1 MYWHADGGRSH
12 GADQL
17 LSYLS
22 RDEHELRN
30 RRGERM
36 SERETERF
44 IERSEDYGHERQII
58 LSPERGDELSTE
70 QLSLSARKSMREFCR
85 ERPSTDYCYAVHRD
99 TEHPHV
105 QVAVTGEKQDLWIER
120 DELKQ
125 RRREARQH
133 FREPERERERERTRA
148 QERERDREQERTRAR
163 EQGQER
169 ERDPERQPDSERER
183 SREYSQDR
191 GR

>member
-1 MYWHADGGRSH
+1 MYWHADSGRSH
-12 GADQL
+12 SADQL

-36 SERETERF
+36 SEREVERF
-44 IERSEDYGHERQII
+44 TERSEEYGYERQVI
-58 LSPERGDELSTE
+58 LSPERGDELTTD

-85 ERPSTDYCYAVHRD
+85 DRPSTDYCYAIHRD
-99 TEHPHV
+99 TDHPHV
-105 QVAVTGEKQDLWIER
+105 QVAITGEEQDLWIER
-120 DELKQ
+120 EELEQ

-148 QERERDREQERTRAR
+148 HEREREPEQTRTREQERDRE
-163 EQGQER
+163 
-169 ERDPERQPDSERER
+169 RQPEQEQEP
-183 SREYSQDR
+183 SRDYSQDR